1 MHNQPAAIGLSGGD
15 SCPVRAGA
23 DDLNAITGY
32 WPALLS
38 LLIIGRLQRVSHK
51 FLVLLFFL
59 FRKHTTCSVR
69 TRKYNTDCVAENDR
83 LGSSMH
89 DWNKS
94 TSRIRGI
101 RSNASAIG
109 GSNNKSKK
117 VLVLDKQTMQ
127 ATPIHAIY
135 TGSVTGIIMS
145 SNWISRLFMIFKS

>member
-1 MHNQPAAIGLSGGD
+1 MGHVMHNQPAAIGLSGGD

-89 DWNKS
+89 N
-94 TSRIRGI
+94 
-101 RSNASAIG
+101 
-109 GSNNKSKK
+109 
-117 VLVLDKQTMQ
+117 
-127 ATPIHAIY
+127 
-135 TGSVTGIIMS
+135 
-145 SNWISRLFMIFKS
+145 